1 MDIKTINNRSRKV
14 ILFFAHWGMDHRP
27 FDHLQGNG
35 YDVVIIY
42 NYTTLNIN
50 PLNSGLTD
58 PSIYGIIKN
67 YRQIN
72 IIALGA
78 GVWAAS
84 ATFDHIY
91 HTLTTSNKFR
101 IIRLLKK
108 MGKAIAIDG
117 TLCPVSNTWG
127 IPQQTFN
134 AMIQQ
139 PAGNPAEQNSEAS
152 AELAFFKENYI
163 FSNAIVWTKAIIS
176 KNNTILPAA
185 NQTRFWSEY
194 NLCTDRNKKLVFNNT
209 QFSIHYIEKSH
220 FPFEEYEKW
229 DSILEL

>member
-1 MDIKTINNRSRKV
+1 M
-14 ILFFAHWGMDHRP
+14 ILFFADWGMDHQP
-27 FDHLQGNG
+27 FGHLQGDD
-35 YDVVIIY
+35 YDIVILY
-42 NYTTLNIN
+42 NYNTLESR
-50 PLNSGLTD
+50 LLEV
-58 PSIYGIIKN
+58 IKN

-108 MGKAIAIDG
+108 IGKAIAIDG

-220 FPFEEYEKW
+220 FPFEEYESGTQSSSFRPYSCLCQQRR
-229 DSILEL
+229 SIYS